1 MRKVA
6 FTKMHGAGN
15 DFVLI
20 DDRDGTFP
28 AHDHILL
35 AMMASRRTGIACE
48 GVILV
53 QKSNVADFR
62 MEFFNPDGTV
72 ADLCGNGSRCVA
84 AFAREI
90 GAVKSSAMTFE
101 TRAGLVDAEV
111 APGGASVKVW
121 MPEPRNRRYGLQVK
135 ADGQMVTGDYV
146 EVGVPHFVVHSANV
160 PSLDVDGLG
169 RALRL
174 ADEFAPNGTNVDFIQ
189 PLPPHKAILRTYE
202 RGVEAESG
210 ACGTGA
216 VAAAVA
222 AVETKKLSLPVA
234 IRTSEGYTLTV
245 DGDWRRAKAT
255 GFTLTGPVKK
265 VFEGVVDLDS
275 FDTGNEME

>member
-1 MRKVA
+1 MRKIA

-20 DDRDGTFP
+20 DDRAETFP
-28 AHDHILL
+28 VHDHILL
-35 AMMASRRTGIACE
+35 AMLAAPRTGVACE

-53 QKSNVADFR
+53 QKSSVADFR
-62 MEFFNPDGTV
+62 MVFFNPDGTE
-72 ADLCGNGSRCVA
+72 ADLCGNGARCVA

-90 GAVKSSAMTFE
+90 GVVTSPAMTFE

-111 APGGASVKVW
+111 SPNGAVKVW
-121 MPEPRNRRYGLQVK
+121 MPEPKNRRYGMQVK
-135 ADGQMVTGDYV
+135 VGDKFIAGDYV
-146 EVGVPHFVVHSANV
+146 EAGVPHFIV
-160 PSLDVDGLG
+160 PCESVASVDVEGLG

-174 ADEFAPNGTNVDFIQ
+174 SDAFAPNGTNVDFVQFI
-189 PLPPHKAILRTYE
+189 PAHKALIRTYE

-216 VAAAVA
+216 VATAVV
-222 AVETKKLSLPVA
+222 AVETKNMSLPVHV
-234 IRTSEGYTLTV
+234 RTSQGYTLTV
-245 DGDWRRAKAT
+245 DGDWRHAKAT

>member
-1 MRKVA
+1 MRNIA

-20 DDRDGTFP
+20 DDRAETFP
-28 AHDHILL
+28 VHDHILL
-35 AMMASRRTGIACE
+35 AMLAAPRTGVACE
-48 GVILV
+48 GVILL
-53 QKSNVADFR
+53 QKSSVADFR
-62 MEFFNPDGTV
+62 MVFFNPDGTE
-72 ADLCGNGSRCVA
+72 ADLCGNGARCVA

-90 GAVKSSAMTFE
+90 GVVKTPAMTFE

-111 APGGASVKVW
+111 SENGAVKVW
-121 MPEPRNRRYGLQVK
+121 MPEPKNRRYGLQVK
-135 ADGQMVTGDYV
+135 VGDRFVAGDYV
-146 EVGVPHFVVHSANV
+146 EAGVPHFIV
-160 PSLDVDGLG
+160 PCENIASVDVEGLG

-174 ADEFAPNGTNVDFIQ
+174 SDAFAPNGTNVDFVQFI
-189 PLPPHKAILRTYE
+189 PAHKALIRTYE

-216 VAAAVA
+216 VATAVV
-222 AVETKKLSLPVA
+222 AVETKKMSLPIHV
-234 IRTSEGYTLTV
+234 RTAQGYTLTV
-245 DGDWRRAKAT
+245 DGDWRHAKST